1 MADDAPSPAL
11 PSVQFGGFVPPDRA
25 IGDYAACAS
34 FLVGGQ
40 PLFVTVSATLA
51 AVIEGRARHPVDW
64 LDYPPLAALG
74 YARIAEMFDLGLSA
88 SEIPLTAEDA
98 DELLAIDRAWW
109 IDRSAD
115 PTTH

>member
-1 MADDAPSPAL
+1 M
-11 PSVQFGGFVPPDRA
+11 QFGGFVSPDRA

-51 AVIEGRARHPVDW
+51 AIIEGRARHPIDW

-74 YARIAEMFDLGLSA
+74 YARIAETFDLGLSA

-109 IDRSAD
+109 ADRDDD
-115 PTTH
+115 PTIR